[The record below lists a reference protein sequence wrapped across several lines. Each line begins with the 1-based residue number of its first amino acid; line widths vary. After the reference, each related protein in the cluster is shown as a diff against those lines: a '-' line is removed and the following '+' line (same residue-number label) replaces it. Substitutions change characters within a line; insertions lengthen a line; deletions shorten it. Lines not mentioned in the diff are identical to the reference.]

1 MQELNSCLNGP
12 AGAKAQADDFA
23 ALSALLDELWTGAA
37 TSTRPRL
44 VGPDTHSAAE
54 YQEEGLA
61 WLGSFFKE
69 SLAKGDH
76 VDHFTFHMYSLGSG
90 PKLDPK
96 HLDASYLNAQSLDH
110 SHAGAAALTKVA
122 EAHGVGGR
130 LWAGETAA
138 ANSGGQEGITDTFID
153 GFWYL
158 DQLGTLAA
166 LNVTGTSPHHAN
178 LPKSSPD
185 IRALATRQCS
195 SGRCSSTPRGT
206 R

>member
-37 TSTRPRL
+37 AATRPRL

-61 WLGSFFKE
+61 WLGSFFEE

-153 GFWYL
+153 VSRHDCWDKNSCNMHYC
-158 DQLGTLAA
+158 
-166 LNVTGTSPHHAN
+166 
-178 LPKSSPD
+178 KSASN
-185 IRALATRQCS
+185 I
-195 SGRCSSTPRGT
+195 
-206 R
+206 